1 MTLECGARGLGRA
14 LFSIRKN
21 EMDGLSLFYL
31 AAVLVLDAVSHL
43 SLKSASAACAKRD
56 GLAFLAALLRQPSLW
71 LGVVTFALLFL
82 AWLAFI
88 ARVPLSQGVMLGSI
102 TIVGVMLAGRL
113 WFHERLTAARI
124 LAISLIAMG
133 TFLVGWGAAA

>member
-1 MTLECGARGLGRA
+1 
-14 LFSIRKN
+14 
-21 EMDGLSLFYL
+21 MDGLSLLYL
-31 AAVLVLDAVSHL
+31 AAVIVLDAVSHL
-43 SLKSASAACAKRD
+43 SLKSASSACAKLD
-56 GLAFLAALLRQPSLW
+56 GIAFIAALLRQPSLW
-71 LGVVTFALLFL
+71 LGAVTFTLLFL

-113 WFHERLTAARI
+113 WFHEQLTTARM
-124 LAISLIAMG
+124 LSISLIAIG